1 MISRGFHS
9 KNWPH
14 QMNNHSS
21 EDIDFGYER
30 VRKEDKIHRVKSV
43 FQSVASR
50 YDVMNDLMSGGL
62 HRLWKHEFASKL
74 PYRGGNVYLDVAGG
88 TGDIADLILKNLK
101 KYALSGRVIISD
113 INESMLA
120 EGQQRKTQSAIE
132 WTCGNA
138 ESLPFPDNFA
148 DVYTIAF
155 GLRNVTDRMQA
166 LREAHRVL
174 KPGGQFFCLEFSK
187 INPCLKPFY
196 DLYSFQLVPLMGKLV
211 AQDEDS
217 YRYLVES
224 IRMFPSQEELK
235 DMMHDAGFREVT
247 SQNLSQ
253 GIVAIHQGQK
263 GLV

>member
-1 MISRGFHS
+1 
-9 KNWPH
+9 
-14 QMNNHSS
+14 
-21 EDIDFGYER
+21 
-30 VRKEDKIHRVKSV
+30 
-43 FQSVASR
+43 
-50 YDVMNDLMSGGL
+50 
-62 HRLWKHEFASKL
+62 
-74 PYRGGNVYLDVAGG
+74 
-88 TGDIADLILKNLK
+88 
-101 KYALSGRVIISD
+101 
-113 INESMLA
+113 
-120 EGQQRKTQSAIE
+120 
-132 WTCGNA
+132 
-138 ESLPFPDNFA
+138 
-148 DVYTIAF
+148 
-155 GLRNVTDRMQA
+155 MQA

-263 GLV
+263 GLA